1 MSPRRAPG
9 PRVLLVAFLL
19 LTGLLAGCS
28 IGDAVPVA
36 DSRSAS
42 GPSGP
47 SGSSAGPTGTAPG
60 PTTAAPSDPVPD
72 EPPTALFLGDSYT
85 VGIGASSP
93 EAGYVQRTAALLGW
107 RAVTQGQGGTG
118 YVNPSDGA
126 GQTVYG
132 GRLGEVAAAQP
143 DIVVVQGSTNDAGR
157 PWESVEAAATE
168 LYRGL
173 RAAVPTA
180 RVVVLGPLAP
190 PAVDPAAV
198 GDIRNALARAAFEA
212 GIPFIDP
219 IAAGWLLPVDRLYA
233 DPVHPDD
240 DGYRELGEDLALA
253 LRTIGF

>member
-9 PRVLLVAFLL
+9 PRVLLVAVLL

-28 IGDAVPVA
+28 IEDAAPAA
-36 DSRSAS
+36 DGLSRS
-42 GPSGP
+42 GPAA
-47 SGSSAGPTGTAPG
+47 SSAGPTGTATG
-60 PTTAAPSDPVPD
+60 STTATPSDPVPD

-118 YVNPSDGA
+118 YVNPSDDT
-126 GQTVYG
+126 GQSVYG
-132 GRLGEVAAAQP
+132 GRLAEVAAAQP
-143 DIVVVQGSTNDAGR
+143 DIVVVQGSTNDVGR

-173 RAAVPTA
+173 RTAVPTA

-190 PAVDPAAV
+190 PGVDPVAV
-198 GDIRNALARAAFEA
+198 GDIRNAVARAAFAA
-212 GIPFIDP
+212 GVPFIDP
-219 IAAGWLLPVDRLYA
+219 IAAGWLLPVDGLYA